1 MCRHWISES
10 NTIILGFFNKL
21 SEPENG
27 LLKWIF
33 APVALGSLESAG
45 TRGLQ
50 KKVKIGNEVDAR
62 FQCGRMNT

>member
-1 MCRHWISES
+1 
-10 NTIILGFFNKL
+10 LGFSLKL

-33 APVALGSLESAG
+33 APVALGSLEPAG

-50 KKVKIGNEVDAR
+50 KKKVKIGNELISKGSTPGFSA
-62 FQCGRMNT
+62 GA